1 MRSDV
6 TENKKSTLSGEKEGL
21 VSRTYLCMDL
31 KSFYASVECADRDL
45 DPLTT
50 NLVVADPSRTEKTIC
65 LAVSPSLKAYGISGR
80 ARLFEVIEQVRRANV
95 MRKKSAPGGR
105 FTGSSVQAP
114 ELAAHPEY
122 QIDYLIAPPR
132 MAHYMEVSTR
142 VYDKSG
148 ANLLYSILKM
158 KYTFFASDGSNVM
171 AVVLGEAMDS
181 GDKASNKAMSIAF
194 KYACFQV
201 FCIPTEEMEDP
212 DATTPEPSVPKTYNC
227 VYCNNPF
234 EPFVAKN
241 GVTYTAA
248 QAYHMSERKY
258 GRPLCKA
265 CVQKLNAKPVEK
277 KEG

>member
-1 MRSDV
+1 MSEV
-6 TENKKSTLSGEKEGL
+6 KT
-21 VSRTYLCMDL
+21 
-31 KSFYASVECADRDL
+31 VEAEPMPQIFAL
-45 DPLTT
+45 LPK
-50 NLVVADPSRTEKTIC
+50 VADEIG
-65 LAVSPSLKAYGISGR
+65 AVTKDKRNTQGSGFMYRGVDDVMNALHPIIAKYGITIVPEVLNY
-80 ARLFEVIEQVRRANV
+80 AREER
-95 MRKKSAPGGR
+95 
-105 FTGSSVQAP
+105 T
-114 ELAAHPEY
+114 
-122 QIDYLIAPPR
+122 
-132 MAHYMEVSTR
+132 T
-142 VYDKSG
+142 KSG
-148 ANLLYSILKM
+148 ATLLYSILKM

-212 DATTPEPSVPKTYNC
+212 DATTPELSVPKTYNC

-234 EPFVAKN
+234 EPFTAKN

>member
-1 MRSDV
+1 MSEV
-6 TENKKSTLSGEKEGL
+6 KT
-21 VSRTYLCMDL
+21 
-31 KSFYASVECADRDL
+31 VEAEPMPQIFAL
-45 DPLTT
+45 LPK
-50 NLVVADPSRTEKTIC
+50 VADEIG
-65 LAVSPSLKAYGISGR
+65 AVTKDKRNTQGSGFMYRGVDDVMNALHPIIAKYGITIVPEVLNY
-80 ARLFEVIEQVRRANV
+80 AREER
-95 MRKKSAPGGR
+95 
-105 FTGSSVQAP
+105 T
-114 ELAAHPEY
+114 
-122 QIDYLIAPPR
+122 
-132 MAHYMEVSTR
+132 T
-142 VYDKSG
+142 KSG

-158 KYTFFASDGSNVM
+158 KYTFFAADGSNVM

-248 QAYHMSERKY
+248 QAYHMSEKKY
-258 GRPLCKA
+258 GRPLCKT

>member
-1 MRSDV
+1 MSEV
-6 TENKKSTLSGEKEGL
+6 KTVEAEPMPQIFTLLPK
-21 VSRTYLCMDL
+21 
-31 KSFYASVECADRDL
+31 
-45 DPLTT
+45 
-50 NLVVADPSRTEKTIC
+50 VADEIG
-65 LAVSPSLKAYGISGR
+65 AVTKDKRNTQGSGFMYRGVDDVMNALHPIIAKYGITIVPEVLNY
-80 ARLFEVIEQVRRANV
+80 AREER
-95 MRKKSAPGGR
+95 
-105 FTGSSVQAP
+105 T
-114 ELAAHPEY
+114 
-122 QIDYLIAPPR
+122 
-132 MAHYMEVSTR
+132 T
-142 VYDKSG
+142 KSG

-158 KYTFFASDGSNVM
+158 KYTFFAPDGSNVM

-212 DATTPEPSVPKTYNC
+212 DATTQEPSVPKTYNC

-234 EPFVAKN
+234 EPFTAKN

>member
-1 MRSDV
+1 MSEV
-6 TENKKSTLSGEKEGL
+6 KT
-21 VSRTYLCMDL
+21 
-31 KSFYASVECADRDL
+31 VEAEPMPQIFAL
-45 DPLTT
+45 LPK
-50 NLVVADPSRTEKTIC
+50 VADEIG
-65 LAVSPSLKAYGISGR
+65 AVTKDKRNTQGSGFMYRGVDDVMNALHPIIAKYGITIVPEVLNY
-80 ARLFEVIEQVRRANV
+80 AREER
-95 MRKKSAPGGR
+95 
-105 FTGSSVQAP
+105 T
-114 ELAAHPEY
+114 
-122 QIDYLIAPPR
+122 
-132 MAHYMEVSTR
+132 T
-142 VYDKSG
+142 KSG

-158 KYTFFASDGSNVM
+158 KYTFFAADGSNVM

-241 GVTYTAA
+241 GVAYTAA